1 MQNSQPKNI
10 VLLWFSWQFYEVPK
24 FLFYVWNNY
33 MMFASSFFSF
43 QLLLKTFFSP
53 WHRYKWAYPKAFDI
67 GEFFSTL
74 ISNSA
79 SRILGAMMRIVLIIS
94 GAFFQA
100 FVALA
105 GLVVFVGWLLIP
117 FIIIFGF
124 IFVFFF

>member
-67 GEFFSTL
+67 KEFFSTL

-79 SRILGAMMRIVLIIS
+79 SRILGAMMRVVLVIA
-94 GAFFQA
+94 GAIFQA
-100 FVALA
+100 FVAIA